1 MENRIKNKLKKK
13 RMEKERSSI
22 IGFALAGLA
31 IGAAAWYLFGTKEGR
46 ENFDR
51 AVEGINEVSTKLQKK
66 AKEKMDYANDKIKEG
81 VDCASELT
89 DKVKNKAEEF
99 SAKVQDEFRD
109 AAEEA
114 KEKGK
119 QMAKDAKDLANKAA
133 HSASNLAD
141 DAESKAKKYTS

>member
-13 RMEKERSSI
+13 PMEKERSSI

-46 ENFDR
+46 ENFER

-66 AKEKMDYANDKIKEG
+66 AKEKVDYASDKIKEG
-81 VDCASELT
+81 VDTASELT
-89 DKVKNKAEEF
+89 GKVKNKAEKLGVKF
-99 SAKVQDEFRD
+99 QDEFRD
-109 AAEEA
+109 ATEEA

-119 QMAKDAKDLANKAA
+119 QMAKDAKDLVNQAA
-133 HSASNLAD
+133 QGASNLAD
-141 DAESKAKKYTS
+141 DADRRVKKHIS

>member
-1 MENRIKNKLKKK
+1 MENKIKKNKKKP
-13 RMEKERSSI
+13 MEKEKSSI

-51 AVEGINEVSTKLQKK
+51 AVEGINEVSTKLQKN
-66 AKEKMDYANDKIKEG
+66 AREKMNHASDRIKEG

-89 DKVKNKAEEF
+89 DKAKNKAEKF

-109 AAEEA
+109 ATEDI

-119 QMAKDAKDLANKAA
+119 QMAKDAKELANKAA
-133 HSASNLAD
+133 HSASDLAD
-141 DAESKAKKYTS
+141 DAKSRANKYT